1 VDGVSC
7 GIWKQIWNWK
17 GPQRVRQFIWT
28 AVHNRLMTNA
38 ERHRR
43 HLTNN
48 MECGLCVDEPES
60 IDHILR
66 KCPLAKQVWV
76 KTLAITESNEFF
88 SLSPEDWWKRY
99 ISDKYVSLSF
109 GLTCWLLWKNRNDRV
124 FEGKSTNLIG
134 ILEQRRYWVNI
145 CNSAYKDV
153 DGLKQCQG
161 KERVPSMI
169 SWEAGQGQGY
179 TLNTDGSVRISEQRA
194 AAGGCLRDSDGRV
207 IDCFAANLGNC
218 SITRAELT
226 GVIIGLERA
235 WNLGIREVE
244 VQTDSA
250 CVAKFF
256 SEGSTGIH
264 QHATLIGKFKIISQR
279 AWRITVKFIYREA
292 NYLADFLAN
301 RGHALALGTHT
312 IDNSESGVLYWA
324 KYDLVGG
331 SEIRN
336 IFT

>member
-1 VDGVSC
+1 
-7 GIWKQIWNWK
+7 
-17 GPQRVRQFIWT
+17 
-28 AVHNRLMTNA
+28 
-38 ERHRR
+38 
-43 HLTNN
+43 
-48 MECGLCVDEPES
+48 
-60 IDHILR
+60 
-66 KCPLAKQVWV
+66 
-76 KTLAITESNEFF
+76 
-88 SLSPEDWWKRY
+88 
-99 ISDKYVSLSF
+99 
-109 GLTCWLLWKNRNDRV
+109 
-124 FEGKSTNLIG
+124 
-134 ILEQRRYWVNI
+134 
-145 CNSAYKDV
+145 
-153 DGLKQCQG
+153 
-161 KERVPSMI
+161 MI

-226 GVIIGLERA
+226 GVIIGL
-235 WNLGIREVE
+235 
-244 VQTDSA
+244 
-250 CVAKFF
+250 
-256 SEGSTGIH
+256 
-264 QHATLIGKFKIISQR
+264 
-279 AWRITVKFIYREA
+279 REA